1 MSSDRRSVGAG
12 EDRGLTITD
21 SLAAGTV
28 IFLTVVLAAALGT
41 GVLLGTDEA
50 GPPDAN
56 FTFSYIDANDALI
69 VTHSRGDAIPAGD
82 IVLTEEESGA
92 TATWSEVAGTNN
104 STLVGEGDTIQLSA
118 RSAFGAP
125 IGSRARVRVEWHGGN
140 QTALLAR
147 WPRDN

>member
-1 MSSDRRSVGAG
+1 MSSDGRLADDQD
-12 EDRGLTITD
+12 DRGLTVTD

-28 IFLTVVLAAALGT
+28 IFLTVALAAALGA

-56 FTFSYIDANDALI
+56 FTFSYIDTNDALI

-82 IVLTEEESGA
+82 IVLVEEESGA
-92 TATWSEVAGTNN
+92 SASWSEVADTNN

-125 IGSRARVRVEWHGGN
+125 IRTEANVRVEWHGGN
-140 QTALLAR
+140 DTAVLAR